1 MHDRL
6 DRTTART
13 VRWLPMS
20 AVEQVDDG
28 RGAEDEQVRITCWRV
43 ERLVAAGYDGET
55 ALAIG
60 IDFSIDLHAAID
72 LLRAGCSPEL
82 AGRILL

>member
-1 MHDRL
+1 M
-6 DRTTART
+6 
-13 VRWLPMS
+13 RWLPVS
-20 AVEQVDDG
+20 ALEQVDDG
-28 RGAEDEQVRITCWRV
+28 RGSEDEQVRIICWRV

-60 IDFSIDLHAAID
+60 LDLTIDLHAAID
-72 LLRAGCSPEL
+72 LLLAGCSPET